1 MIALSWEV
9 LNEPGYGKLLVMH
22 RNLYNAMY
30 LVYTFLL
37 QNLEANNGHLNARDE
52 WTEMVNFDFI
62 FLKFL
67 LSPGFQAAI

>member
-52 WTEMVNFDFI
+52 GTEIVNFDFI
-62 FLKFL
+62 FFKFL
-67 LSPGFQAAI
+67 LNLGFHAAI

>member
-22 RNLYNAMY
+22 RNLYNAIIW
-30 LVYTFLL
+30 YTL

-52 WTEMVNFDFI
+52 GTEIVNFDFI

-67 LSPGFQAAI
+67 FNPGFHAAI

>member
-22 RNLYNAMY
+22 RNLCNAMY

-37 QNLEANNGHLNARDE
+37 QNLEANNGHLNARDKG
-52 WTEMVNFDFI
+52 TEMVNFDFI

-67 LSPGFQAAI
+67 LNPGFHAAI